1 MKILSNVRVAR
12 SANNVEEI
20 DSIYFFFYYKSCTL
34 LHGFFVTNVARWER
48 IWLEHVICLIRF
60 CTLTKY
66 PHSYTQSLYHGFI
79 VQSISHFLD
88 ANFSKSNSE
97 SGLYYI
103 ACILIGYQNIFL
115 LVVIVLR
122 TKYCDSDLTNKK
134 GENTYKRQASICI
147 TQVLA

>member
-1 MKILSNVRVAR
+1 M
-12 SANNVEEI
+12 
-20 DSIYFFFYYKSCTL
+20 
-34 LHGFFVTNVARWER
+34 
-48 IWLEHVICLIRF
+48 
-60 CTLTKY
+60 
-66 PHSYTQSLYHGFI
+66 
-79 VQSISHFLD
+79 VQSISQFLD

-97 SGLYYI
+97 TGLYYI

-122 TKYCDSDLTNKK
+122 ITKYCDSDLTNKK

>member
-1 MKILSNVRVAR
+1 MPSWRLPQCWRNRL
-12 SANNVEEI
+12 
-20 DSIYFFFYYKSCTL
+20 YKLFL
-34 LHGFFVTNVARWER
+34 LQKLHSVTWIFVTNVAKWER

-66 PHSYTQSLYHGFI
+66 PHSYIQSLYHGFI
-79 VQSISHFLD
+79 VQSISQFLD

-97 SGLYYI
+97 TGLYYI

-134 GENTYKRQASICI
+134 GENTYKRQACIFI